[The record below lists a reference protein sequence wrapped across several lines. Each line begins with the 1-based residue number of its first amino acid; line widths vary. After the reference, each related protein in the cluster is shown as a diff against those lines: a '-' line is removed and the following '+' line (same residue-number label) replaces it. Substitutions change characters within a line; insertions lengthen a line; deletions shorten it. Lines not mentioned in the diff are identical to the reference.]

1 MRRQRF
7 STIVRT
13 VRAALIGGP
22 HLSRLCAGAEQR
34 RDCTGWL
41 GPTVADTPL
50 IQRGDCTRDQCGQFS
65 ISISD
70 GQVGL
75 TVRFE
80 SEGEFR
86 RFLEQ
91 GEAAA
96 PEVDRV
102 GASSLIERASL

>member
-1 MRRQRF
+1 MTVYVWTDRR
-7 STIVRT
+7 SPAVP
-13 VRAALIGGP
+13 RAL
-22 HLSRLCAGAEQR
+22 L
-34 RDCTGWL
+34 
-41 GPTVADTPL
+41 
-50 IQRGDCTRDQCGQFS
+50 QRGDCTRDHCGQFS

-86 RFLEQ
+86 RFLEE

-96 PEVDRV
+96 PQVSCV
-102 GASSLIERASL
+102 SGPSLS

>member
-1 MRRQRF
+1 MTVYVWTDRRNPA
-7 STIVRT
+7 VP
-13 VRAALIGGP
+13 RA
-22 HLSRLCAGAEQR
+22 
-34 RDCTGWL
+34 
-41 GPTVADTPL
+41 L

-80 SEGEFR
+80 SEAEFR

-96 PEVDRV
+96 RV
-102 GASSLIERASL
+102 VECESSVIEGASI

>member
-1 MRRQRF
+1 MTVYVWTDRRNPP
-7 STIVRT
+7 VP
-13 VRAALIGGP
+13 RA
-22 HLSRLCAGAEQR
+22 
-34 RDCTGWL
+34 
-41 GPTVADTPL
+41 L
-50 IQRGDCTRDQCGQFS
+50 IQRGDCTRDHCGQFS

-80 SEGEFR
+80 SEGEFK

-96 PEVDRV
+96 LRISCVSD
-102 GASSLIERASL
+102 